1 MSTLGEVWS
10 EVIALGRTQGGP
22 VALRQATAL
31 GLAPATW
38 NDRIRREA
46 WPRPY
51 RGVAVLPGCVVDA
64 RVRAHAAAL
73 AVAADATITGRS
85 ALHLAGV
92 THDPPVRPTILLT
105 AGHRSR
111 SLAGV
116 RVTRTRTLHD
126 DHRTQFDGVW
136 VATVPRA
143 FLDAAATASRDRL
156 RAWLID
162 ARQRR
167 VTTIDEVAALALAF
181 ASAPGRGRLL
191 AACTDVDASGA
202 DSVLV
207 AEVETRLLA
216 AGFRLDVPPRA
227 VPVPGR
233 VLHPDLTLE
242 GLPIG
247 IEADGFGFHRSR
259 RALDLDQRKHNAYAL
274 VGWTVLRIGWDRLAG
289 DWPGFLRELHH
300 ARTQLTT

>member
-1 MSTLGEVWS
+1 MNTPGEVWS
-10 EVIALGRTQGGP
+10 EVAALGRAQCGP

-31 GLAPATW
+31 GLAPASW

-46 WPRPY
+46 WARPY

-64 RVRAHAAAL
+64 TVRARAAAL
-73 AVAADATITGRS
+73 ALADNATITGRS

-111 SLAGV
+111 ALNGV
-116 RVTRTRTLHD
+116 RVTRTRTLRD
-126 DHRTQFDGVW
+126 DHRTRFDGVW
-136 VATVPRA
+136 VASVPRA

-167 VTTIDEVAALALAF
+167 ATTIPEVAALAFAF
-181 ASAPGRGRLL
+181 PSTPGRGRLL
-191 AACTDVDASGA
+191 AACTDVEASGA

-216 AGFRLDVPPRA
+216 AGFRLDVPPRT

-242 GLPIG
+242 VLPIA
-247 IEADGFGFHRSR
+247 IEVDGYSFHSSR

-274 VGWTVLRIGWDRLAG
+274 AGWTVLRIGWDRLG
-289 DWPGFLRELHH
+289 NDWPGFLRELQH
-300 ARTQLTT
+300 ARAQLTS